1 MVLASDSVCAAAELN
16 TKDVLRVGVVRV
28 AVPEAYACAG
38 PLLREGGQRGEG
50 LGCGCGNSGER
61 EGEGK
66 HEVTC

>member
-1 MVLASDSVCAAAELN
+1 MVLASTVCAAAELI
-16 TKDVLRVGVVRV
+16 TKDVRRVVVRV
-28 AVPEAYACAG
+28 AFPEAFGCAG

-66 HEVTC
+66 HEVSC